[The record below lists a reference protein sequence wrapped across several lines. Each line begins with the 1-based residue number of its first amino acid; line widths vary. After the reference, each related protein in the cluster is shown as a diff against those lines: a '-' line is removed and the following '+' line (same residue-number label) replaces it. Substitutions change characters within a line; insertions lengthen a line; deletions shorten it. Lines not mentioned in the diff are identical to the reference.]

1 MPNLKYELLA
11 DDTVKSWDGR
21 TLFRIK
27 ALVAIAAF
35 GVSAGDLG
43 GYIEAEKN
51 LQVSGDAWVSGNA
64 RVYGNAQVSGD
75 AQVYGNAQV
84 SGDARVYGNA
94 WVSGNALV
102 YGNAQVSGDAR
113 VYGNARVS
121 GDARVSGNALVSPV
135 TITGLTW
142 TVTIADQEMVIGCQ
156 HHEISAW
163 LAFSD
168 REIIAM
174 DRQALKFWRAY
185 KPVIEAICTDTGR
198 PFAKVDAPAECAAQ

>member
-51 LQVSGDAWVSGNA
+51 LQVSGDAWVF
-64 RVYGNAQVSGD
+64 
-75 AQVYGNAQV
+75 
-84 SGDARVYGNA
+84 
-94 WVSGNALV
+94 
-102 YGNAQVSGDAR
+102 
-113 VYGNARVS
+113 
-121 GDARVSGNALVSPV
+121 GNALVSPV